1 MNDSSSQ
8 VPFRNTLNKS
18 ERIKSKKLIDDLF
31 SNGSSFFLSPLKII
45 YIQAN
50 KDDNIPCKAAFVV
63 SKRNFKQAVD
73 RNKIK
78 RMLRESFRTQK
89 EELIK
94 SLIHSNKKLA
104 LVFIYSNNKMPQHKV
119 IKEKVKQCLIKL
131 IETL

>member
-78 RMLRESFRTQK
+78 NLA
-89 EELIK
+89 IK
-94 SLIHSNKKLA
+94 SA
-104 LVFIYSNNKMPQHKV
+104 
-119 IKEKVKQCLIKL
+119 
-131 IETL
+131 

>member
-18 ERIKSKKLIDDLF
+18 ERIKSKKLIDELF

-45 YIQAN
+45 YIQSN

-63 SKRNFKQAVD
+63 SKRNFKHAVD

-78 RMLRESFRTQK
+78 RMLKESFRTQK

-94 SLIHSNKKLA
+94 SLIHGNKKLA
-104 LVFIYSNNKMPQHKV
+104 LVIIYSNNKVPQQKV

>member
-31 SNGSSFFLSPLKII
+31 SNGSSFFLHPLKVI
-45 YIQAN
+45 YIQDN
-50 KDDNIPCKAAFVV
+50 NNDNIPCKAAFVV

-94 SLIHSNKKLA
+94 SLMHCNKKLA
-104 LVFIYSNNKMPQHKV
+104 LVIIYSNNKMPQHKV